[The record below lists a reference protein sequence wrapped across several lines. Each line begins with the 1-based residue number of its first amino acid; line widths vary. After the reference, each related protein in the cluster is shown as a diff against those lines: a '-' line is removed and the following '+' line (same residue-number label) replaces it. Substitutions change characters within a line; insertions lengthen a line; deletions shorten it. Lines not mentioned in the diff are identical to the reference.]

1 MLWFVCSL
9 PVPGVAG
16 GSGPV
21 VTSQRA
27 VCRLGCSCSRALY
40 SVVAVVI
47 VVVIVV
53 VVVVAVARLIVLDS

>member
-47 VVVIVV
+47 VVVVV